1 MFTSVVKLGNILVFC
16 CRNNMEVFLKHS
28 AVLQVAMA
36 VAKTVESKSCS
47 TLEELQ
53 STEKVRKIKMSFMN
67 SKV

>member
-1 MFTSVVKLGNILVFC
+1 MFTNVVKLGNILPFC

-36 VAKTVESKSCS
+36 VVNTVENKNCL